1 MMQPPRMNGLIQV
14 NINDRATLQAS
25 YMPYI
30 LGGGLFVP
38 SKQAVKM
45 GDEVFVLAGLP
56 EQSQKVP
63 LTGKV
68 IWISQK
74 QNGIKPQ
81 GFAIQLS
88 GEKGNYY
95 KMEAEKMLAG
105 SMSLDR
111 PNFTM

>member
-1 MMQPPRMNGLIQV
+1 MQPRMGGLIQV
-14 NINDRATLQAS
+14 NIADRATLQAS

-30 LGGGLFVP
+30 TGGGLFVP
-38 SKQAVKM
+38 SKNPVKM
-45 GDEVFVLAGLP
+45 GDEVFILAGLP
-56 EQSQKVP
+56 DQSQKIP

-74 QNGIKPQ
+74 QNGMKPQ

-88 GEKGNYY
+88 GEKGIAY
-95 KMEAEKMLAG
+95 KIEAERLLAG

-111 PNFTM
+111 PSFTM

>member
-1 MMQPPRMNGLIQV
+1 MQPPRMNGLIQV

-30 LGGGLFVP
+30 QGGGLFVP
-38 SKQAVKM
+38 SKQVVKM

-88 GEKGNYY
+88 GEKGMYY

>member
-68 IWISQK
+68 VWISQK
-74 QNGIKPQ
+74 QNGIKPH

-88 GEKGNYY
+88 GEKGTYY

>member
-1 MMQPPRMNGLIQV
+1 MQPRMGGLIQV
-14 NINDRATLQAS
+14 NINYRATLHAS

-38 SKQAVKM
+38 SKNPVKM

-56 EQSQKVP
+56 DQSQKVP

-81 GFAIQLS
+81 GFAIQLT
-88 GEKGNYY
+88 GQKGIYY
-95 KMEAEKMLAG
+95 KMEAEKLLAG

-111 PNFTM
+111 PSFTM